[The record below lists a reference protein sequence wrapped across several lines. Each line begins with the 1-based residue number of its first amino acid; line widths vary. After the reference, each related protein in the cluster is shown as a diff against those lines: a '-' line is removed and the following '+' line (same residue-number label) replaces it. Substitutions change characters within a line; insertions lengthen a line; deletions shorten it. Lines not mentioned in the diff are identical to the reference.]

1 MILQT
6 ADLPK
11 DPVMTEP
18 TPKIKIRLLLAD
30 DHPVVRAGV
39 RSCLSTNQHV
49 EIVGEAADGQEA
61 VSKAREL
68 HPDVVFMDTYMP
80 LMNGLQATKVLNREV
95 PAIKVLIHAAQNT
108 PESVLEIVRS
118 GARGYVMK
126 NAPPEEMGRAIERV
140 NRGDTYYTTEAA
152 HKALESIA
160 PSPRRRGRRAA
171 PDLSDREVEVLRG
184 IADGKSNR
192 EIAASLGIGVR
203 TVETHRERIMQ
214 KLNVH
219 NMAGLIKFAI
229 AHGIASLE

>member
-6 ADLPK
+6 TNLPG
-11 DPVMTEP
+11 DPAMTEP

-39 RSCLSTNQHV
+39 RSCLSTNEHV

-68 HPDVVFMDTYMP
+68 HPDIVFMDTYMP

-126 NAPPEEMGRAIERV
+126 NAPPEEMGRAIESV

-160 PSPRRRGRRAA
+160 PPQRRRGRRAA

-219 NMAGLIKFAI
+219 NMAGLIRFAI
-229 AHGIASLE
+229 AHGVASLE